1 MVRSQ
6 SRSVREIKNPAARA
20 QSGEVLGVTRCSP
33 AADCGVDVASCAAQS
48 SPRGHATMNADWGC
62 YWHLG
67 GRGPGVPLTLPPCQA
82 EGDATRGSR
91 QLLGRV
97 GDSDLVERD
106 LAGVQNVAF
115 GEKTQLGT
123 RTWGPGLFLHPL
135 HPGGSVASAGGGR
148 GGLFFSRFFFFH
160 LKNISLLVT
169 CARYLASQGAERL
182 RSPRGAKP
190 EPRPCFQGRPASAL
204 GLQGDRSRAHLHR
217 RFQPLRPE
225 MPPRLPERRPPA
237 PHEGAHNTCFLMKQR
252 I

>member
-33 AADCGVDVASCAAQS
+33 AADCGVDVASCMAQS

-106 LAGVQNVAF
+106 LAGVQNIAF

-148 GGLFFSRFFFFH
+148 GGLFFSRFFFFFH

-190 EPRPCFQGRPASAL
+190 EPRPCFQGWRPPWASKGTGPERISTGVSSPCVLRCPLACLGAGLQLPTRGLTIPAS
-204 GLQGDRSRAHLHR
+204 
-217 RFQPLRPE
+217 
-225 MPPRLPERRPPA
+225 
-237 PHEGAHNTCFLMKQR
+237 
-252 I
+252 

>member
-1 MVRSQ
+1 
-6 SRSVREIKNPAARA
+6 
-20 QSGEVLGVTRCSP
+20 
-33 AADCGVDVASCAAQS
+33 
-48 SPRGHATMNADWGC
+48 MNADWGC
-62 YWHLG
+62 YWHLE

-135 HPGGSVASAGGGR
+135 DPGGSVASAGGGR
-148 GGLFFSRFFFFH
+148 GGLFFSRFFFFFH

-190 EPRPCFQGRPASAL
+190 EPRPCFQGRRPPWASKGTGPERISTGVSSPCVPRCPLACLGAGLQLPTRGLTIPAS
-204 GLQGDRSRAHLHR
+204 
-217 RFQPLRPE
+217 
-225 MPPRLPERRPPA
+225 
-237 PHEGAHNTCFLMKQR
+237 
-252 I
+252 